1 MGGIDFWWGVGD
13 KNLVERGESTG
24 RIFLEGRGGMSRFL
38 AGWGGGGGGRG
49 RFGGGGGGGGL
60 SPHPRSRENPVQY
73 TKSFRITMLS

>member
-38 AGWGGGGGGRG
+38 AGWGGGD
-49 RFGGGGGGGGL
+49 
-60 SPHPRSRENPVQY
+60 SPPIPAVGKTLYSRQNLLELQY
-73 TKSFRITMLS
+73 